1 MSEDSSIT
9 SSKRVLTDSREE
21 SQFEEARKCF
31 HNVPN
36 CDNVADQDQFLRRG
50 LEHLATGLTE
60 LQQGIKQIQGT
71 LNLPKQKALITEVG
85 KDYSMTIKKGDT
97 ASEKGDLSVEN
108 GDTAD

>member
-97 ASEKGDLSVEN
+97 ASEKGDLSVEKT
-108 GDTAD
+108 DTVD